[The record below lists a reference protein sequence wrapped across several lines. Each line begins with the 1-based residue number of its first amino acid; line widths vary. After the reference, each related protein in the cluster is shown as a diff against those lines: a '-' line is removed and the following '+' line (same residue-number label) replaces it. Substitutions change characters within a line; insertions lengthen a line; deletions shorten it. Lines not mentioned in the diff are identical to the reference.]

1 MTKIILQDD
10 RFGNY
15 IVAEIKKNGRDQY
28 FQTDWDFPMVAEL
41 FGHVS
46 RYKGNDPS
54 LQIASAVKY
63 LDDHIGKV
71 ILSDFFDNFE

>member
-1 MTKIILQDD
+1 MTKIILETDSM
-10 RFGNY
+10 GNY
-15 IVAEIKKNGRDQY
+15 IVAEVKKGGRDQLI
-28 FQTDWDFPMVAEL
+28 QTDWDFPMIAQI

-54 LQIASAVKY
+54 KQIASAVKY

>member
-1 MTKIILQDD
+1 MRKIILETGD
-10 RFGNY
+10 FGNY
-15 IVAEIKKNGRDQY
+15 VVAEIRKGGREHLV
-28 FQTDWDFPMVAEL
+28 QTDWDFPYIAEL

-54 LQIASAVKY
+54 KQIASAIKY

-71 ILSDFFDNFE
+71 IRSDFFDNLS